1 LKIKFPFLGEN
12 MKYRCPACS
21 GEVIAF
27 PFSRWS
33 FEWVCVD
40 CGRRYGVDLDKP
52 KFEPEHRMLSF
63 SEAEKAAEQ
72 IHREFLERI
81 LEKIQKV
88 KAEEIEE
95 ERLESPDENEYS
107 LLSYIVEDFLNG
119 DYEEIFKIPEIWIYV
134 REKVRDRMETIL
146 GSKEDFLEEVGAFDL
161 DEFTA
166 EILSDLEYD
175 LDKLLKEKHKP
186 EKQT

>member
-1 LKIKFPFLGEN
+1 ME
-12 MKYRCPACS
+12 YRCPACG

-52 KFEPEHRMLSF
+52 RFEAEHRMLSF
-63 SEAEKAAEQ
+63 SEAQKVAEE
-72 IHREFLERI
+72 IYKEFLERV
-81 LEKIQKV
+81 LEKIQEL

-95 ERLESPDENEYS
+95 ERLESPDEDEYS
-107 LLSYIVEDFLNG
+107 LLSYIVEDFLNE
-119 DYEEIFKIPEIWIYV
+119 DYEEIFEIPEIWIYV
-134 REKVRDRMETIL
+134 REKVRDKMEDIL
-146 GSKEDFLEEVGAFDL
+146 GSKEAFLNEVGAFDL
-161 DEFTA
+161 EEFTA

-175 LDKLLKEKHKP
+175 LDNLLKEKYKP
-186 EKQT
+186 EKQA